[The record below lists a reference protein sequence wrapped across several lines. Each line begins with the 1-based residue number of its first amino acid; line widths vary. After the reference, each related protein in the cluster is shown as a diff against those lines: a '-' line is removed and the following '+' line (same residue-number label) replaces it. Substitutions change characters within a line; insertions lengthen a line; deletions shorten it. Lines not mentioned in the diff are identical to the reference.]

1 MVPFSPACASLGIV
15 LDRKQCSRVGFWV
28 GSGCCRRRCS
38 HEICASIGLMV
49 V

>member
-28 GSGCCRRRCS
+28 DAADG
-38 HEICASIGLMV
+38 EICACRSKDPV
-49 V
+49 